1 MLDVVTIVMLYRPYI
16 IIMMMFSMYTWIYIT
31 RTLHLLHISYEL
43 NTATCDTQ
51 YDTNKECIAP
61 NTCTFMTR
69 YLKSMLGMGQEKI
82 STSCYACSGYS

>member
-1 MLDVVTIVMLYRPYI
+1 M
-16 IIMMMFSMYTWIYIT
+16 S
-31 RTLHLLHISYEL
+31 SEL

-82 STSCYACSGYS
+82 LPPVMHVVVIHKEQEVNTPMQN